1 MRDRQICRS
10 RHKAV
15 ATAALVC
22 LLVISVTDVYAI
34 KQDRKYI
41 RRPQNIG
48 LIYKDLN
55 VKTEDGY
62 RIETWFFPAQAMP
75 DSSAASDTP
84 LPYATIDTQRR
95 PTVVIC
101 NGDAGNMSYIQLF
114 MAMVYT
120 ANGLNV
126 VTFDWRGFG
135 ESDEFPM
142 DSNYLC
148 YTEMLSYYEAVI
160 EAVAAQPEVD
170 TESIYLLGWS
180 TGAYLS
186 MMTAGTGDNVRGC
199 ILRGTPSSFTDAIPL
214 LMSVKGKG
222 KDNLLVP
229 ADFPVER
236 MPLNLAPDFHKAI
249 MLIAGSEDERT
260 PQWMSERIYEAL
272 PDDAFKRL
280 LVVHGAKHGGMDAP
294 EIVAQE
300 EFFNRTLDFIHD
312 AQKHRQ

>member
-1 MRDRQICRS
+1 MKDRQITCS
-10 RHKAV
+10 RCK
-15 ATAALVC
+15 ATAAAALIC

-48 LIYKDLN
+48 LIYKGLN

-84 LPYATIDTQRR
+84 LPYATIDTKRR

-120 ANGLNV
+120 ANGI
-126 VTFDWRGFG
+126 
-135 ESDEFPM
+135 
-142 DSNYLC
+142 C
-148 YTEMLSYYEAVI
+148 YTEMLSDYEAVI
-160 EAVAAQPEVD
+160 ESVAAQPEVD

-186 MMTAGTGDNVRGC
+186 MMTAGTGYNVRGC

-236 MPLNLAPDFHKAI
+236 MPLTLAPDFHKAI
-249 MLIAGSEDERT
+249 MLIVGSEDERT

-280 LVVHGAKHGGMDAP
+280 WIVHGAKHGGMDAP
-294 EIVAQE
+294 EIVARE

-312 AQKHRQ
+312 AQKHIQ